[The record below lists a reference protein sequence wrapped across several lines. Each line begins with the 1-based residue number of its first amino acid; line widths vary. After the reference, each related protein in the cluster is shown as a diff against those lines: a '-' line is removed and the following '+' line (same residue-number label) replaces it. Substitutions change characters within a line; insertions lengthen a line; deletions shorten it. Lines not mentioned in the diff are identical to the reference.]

1 LKRERKGRR
10 KGRLMQENKKINER
24 RKVAGAWC
32 WIENKLDL

>member
-24 RKVAGAWC
+24 KKV
-32 WIENKLDL
+32 EFD